1 MKNKIQYHS
10 EDIKFS
16 LSEKNKISTW
26 IKTVILLENNKID
39 HINIIFCSDEYL
51 LKKNIEYLNHDTYTD
66 VITFDYS
73 IEKGI
78 LLGDIF
84 ISIDRVI
91 NNSEKFKITFISEL
105 CTVIIHGVLH
115 LLGYND
121 TTTEEKSIM
130 RKMECKYTSLVSTHL
145 QGF

>member
-16 LSEKNKISTW
+16 LSEQKKISAW
-26 IKTVILLENNKID
+26 IKNVVLLENNKID

-73 IEKGI
+73 REKGI

-84 ISIDRVI
+84 ISIGRVI
-91 NNSEKFKITFISEL
+91 ENSEKFKITFISEL
-105 CTVIIHGVLH
+105 CTVIIHGILH

-121 TTTEEKSIM
+121 TTTDEKSIM
-130 RKMECKYTSLVSTHL
+130 RKMEFKYTSLVLPHL
-145 QGF
+145 QKL